1 MHKIQLRATRLS
13 YEPTPNTLN
22 QVVCTC
28 LPYTVNSPR
37 KLAINWRL
45 IWFGGMFLLS
55 K

>member
-22 QVVCTC
+22 QVVC
-28 LPYTVNSPR
+28 YTVNSPR